1 MAPAGVSG
9 ACAVAGAA
17 ARKTGNARK
26 KKRMPMTKG
35 GEMKHHIY
43 YRKNAPLCITRLIES
58 PRRLPDKVAAA
69 VDVADPAIDLDHC
82 DAVVEI
88 PCAVESW
95 LDDDIAVAVD
105 VAPLIA
111 DLDAGESAG
120 EIPGPVEA
128 RLDINRPIGSS
139 KPEPA
144 VGAQRS
150 DE

>member
-1 MAPAGVSG
+1 
-9 ACAVAGAA
+9 
-17 ARKTGNARK
+17 
-26 KKRMPMTKG
+26 MTF
-35 GEMKHHIY
+35 
-43 YRKNAPLCITRLIES
+43 TRLKKS

-69 VDVADPAIDLDHC
+69 VDVADPAIDLDHG

-111 DLDAGESAG
+111 DLDAGEAAG

-128 RLDINRPIGSS
+128 RRDINRPLGSS
-139 KPEPA
+139 QPA
-144 VGAQRS
+144 PALVPPALAGGN
-150 DE
+150 

>member
-1 MAPAGVSG
+1 
-9 ACAVAGAA
+9 
-17 ARKTGNARK
+17 
-26 KKRMPMTKG
+26 
-35 GEMKHHIY
+35 MKHHIY
-43 YRKNAPLCITRLIES
+43 YRKNAPLCITRLKKS
-58 PRRLPDKVAAA
+58 SCRLPDAVAAA
-69 VDVADPAIDLDHC
+69 VDVGDPAIDLDHG

-144 VGAQRS
+144 VVPPALAGGN
-150 DE
+150 